1 MLADKHSRSKPISVE
16 EEQFMRVYYEYKL
29 REVCSAFYFPHKIQV
44 RYSVS
49 KKQGRCL
56 LHFAIFGIGGT

>member
-1 MLADKHSRSKPISVE
+1 MCLVFFFFLMLADKHSRSKPISVE

-44 RYSVS
+44 LYSVS
-49 KKQGRCL
+49 K
-56 LHFAIFGIGGT
+56 